1 MQYKFDRQTSI
12 LSKRSLSKRFMNPDR
27 ILRDIEVKKGDVAAD
42 LGCGSGFFVIP
53 ASTIVDSG
61 GKIYAVDILSSE
73 LEKIKG
79 NAKTYG
85 LWNIEYIQADL
96 EVEKSTG
103 IPSASVDIV
112 IISNTLSQTQRDDKV
127 IEEASR
133 ILKPKGKLVIID
145 WDKVK
150 TSFGPRLED
159 RPEKDGIIR
168 ITEEIGLK
176 FEQNLE
182 TGLYHYGLIFRK

>member
-1 MQYKFDRQTSI
+1 MQYKFDRQANI

-27 ILRDIEVKKGDVAAD
+27 ILRDIEVKKGDVVAD

-73 LEKIKG
+73 LEKTKG

-96 EVEKSTG
+96 EVTKSTG

-112 IISNTLSQTQRDDKV
+112 MISNTLSQTQRDDKV
-127 IEEASR
+127 IEEANR

-145 WDKVK
+145 WDRVK

-159 RPEKDGIIR
+159 RPEKEDIIGIAR
-168 ITEEIGLK
+168 EIGLK
-176 FEQNLE
+176 LEKNLE

>member
-1 MQYKFDRQTSI
+1 MQYKFDRQTNI

-27 ILRDIEVKKGDVAAD
+27 TLRDIEVKKGDVVAD

-96 EVEKSTG
+96 EVEKGTG

-127 IEEASR
+127 IEEANR

-159 RPEKDGIIR
+159 RPEKENIIGIAKG
-168 ITEEIGLK
+168 IGLK
-176 FEQNLE
+176 LEKNLE